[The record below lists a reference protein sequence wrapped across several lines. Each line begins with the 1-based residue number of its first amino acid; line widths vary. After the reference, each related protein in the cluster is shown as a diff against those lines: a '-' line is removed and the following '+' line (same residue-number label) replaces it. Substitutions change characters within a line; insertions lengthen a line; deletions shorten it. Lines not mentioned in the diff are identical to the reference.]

1 MTDSNQFFSETKK
14 ELETYLENR
23 ALLIKM
29 QIISTSSRM
38 VAKLIV
44 GFLLGLLG
52 FFMLFFLS
60 IMAGYFFADITGS
73 LYIGYGIVVGFY
85 LIVFIIIY
93 WNRRSIKNS
102 ISDSIIKILFNKDE

>member
-29 QIISTSSRM
+29 QLISTSSRM
-38 VAKLIV
+38 VAKLMV
-44 GFLLGLLG
+44 GLILSLLG
-52 FFMLFFLS
+52 FCMLFFLS
-60 IMAGYFFADITGS
+60 IMAGYFFADIAGS